1 MYFAMIL
8 DEVKKQLKSLPA
20 FKKVVV
26 GVSGGADSVALAH
39 ILIKLGYNVTIAHLN
54 HGLRG
59 KDSDKDAD
67 FVKTLAQKWKV
78 PFVTFKVTIPKK
90 GNLEEQ
96 ARNIRYEFLEK
107 IRKSQNA
114 KFVAVAHH
122 RDDQIETIL
131 LHIQRG
137 AGLRGLCGMSLV
149 NGTIIRPFL
158 NISKK
163 DILSYLKKENL
174 SYRTDESNFNL
185 NFSRNYFR
193 HVVITKLKRKHKN
206 FESNLLH
213 LSEIA
218 CKKIEKIEKQA
229 KHWIESHVTNNEFKR
244 TLFLTLTDDTQSEV
258 IFMLTGYNDIYR
270 QSVNELKGF
279 IKNGATGKQ
288 KKICNKIFH
297 ICYDKVLITDS
308 AKPVDLPKIKLGKK
322 EIRWGNWLLKYN
334 GRDVLYVRQWKSGD
348 KFEPSGMSGN
358 KKLQDFFVDRKI
370 PKTDRHYIP
379 IIVDKDDNILSVS
392 NFRVAKHAMH
402 LKKYLQINKI
412 K

>member
-1 MYFAMIL
+1 MIL
-8 DEVKKQLKSLPA
+8 DEVKKQLKSLPP

-54 HGLRG
+54 HSLRG

-78 PFVTFKVTIPKK
+78 PFVTCKVTIPKN

-107 IRKSQNA
+107 IRESRKA
-114 KFVAVAHH
+114 KYVAVAHH

-131 LHIQRG
+131 LHIKRG
-137 AGLRGLCGMSLV
+137 AGLRGLCGMSFV
-149 NGTIIRPFL
+149 NGTIIRPL
-158 NISKK
+158 LTVSKK
-163 DILSYLKKENL
+163 DILSYLKKEHI

-185 NFSRNYFR
+185 NFTRNYFR
-193 HVVITKLKRKHKN
+193 HVVIPKLKRKHKN

-218 CKKIEKIEKQA
+218 CKKIRKVEKQA
-229 KHWIESHVTNNEFKR
+229 KHWIKNHVTNNEFKR
-244 TLFLTLTDDTQSEV
+244 ALFLTLTDDTQSEV
-258 IFMLTGYNDIYR
+258 IFMLAGYDDIY
-270 QSVNELKGF
+270 SHSINELKGF
-279 IKNGATGKQ
+279 IRNGATGKQ

-297 ICYDKVLITDS
+297 ICYDKIMIADTIQ
-308 AKPVDLPKIKLGKK
+308 PPDLPKVKLGRKVIK
-322 EIRWGNWLLKYN
+322 WGNWLIKYR
-334 GRDVLYVRQWKSGD
+334 GDDPIFVRQWKSGD
-348 KFEPSGMSGN
+348 KFQPFGMSGN

-370 PKTDRHYIP
+370 PKTERLYIP
-379 IIVDKDDNILSVS
+379 IIVDNDDNILSVS
-392 NFRVAKHAMH
+392 NFRIAKNAAH
-402 LKKYLQINKI
+402 LKKYLQIDHDLPDLS
-412 K
+412 